1 MTYHGDSRSLL
12 NNFNIIAYLFQKKK
26 IMLPWSQN
34 ELRIKKVFR
43 MGYFSW
49 NCGYVCYSCGYW
61 LLFKENSLLGDGNDN
76 VAGYNSW
83 TSGMKPVFRLFCVP
97 VIVSQIKTRG
107 S

>member
-1 MTYHGDSRSLL
+1 
-12 NNFNIIAYLFQKKK
+12 
-26 IMLPWSQN
+26 MLPWSQN

-49 NCGYVCYSCGYW
+49 NCGYICYNCGYW

>member
-1 MTYHGDSRSLL
+1 
-12 NNFNIIAYLFQKKK
+12 
-26 IMLPWSQN
+26 MLPWSQN

-43 MGYFSW
+43 MGYISW

-76 VAGYNSW
+76 VAKYNSW

-97 VIVSQIKTRG
+97 VIVSQIETRG